1 MNCVRREKVPRE
13 TTQFSFSNCNYI
25 VTAEKFKS
33 LIFGSRESAS
43 KSISIP
49 ENCFEVNTGAAGKF
63 LVWLSNF
70 HGRGRGSRS
79 SVAFGRS

>member
-1 MNCVRREKVPRE
+1 MNGVRRQKVARA

-49 ENCFEVNTGAAGKF
+49 ENCFKVDTGAAGKF
-63 LVWLSNF
+63 LVWLSDL
-70 HGRGRGSRS
+70 HGRGGGNRS
-79 SVAFGRS
+79 SVAFGGF